1 MSWNLY
7 GLLLCL
13 LLPTLAQAEIYQWRD
28 EHGRLQFSDE
38 PPDKKPAETVTLK
51 PASGYSPPQA
61 HRQVGKDVIRDSMR
75 RSSRSDAD
83 KARLKSYRAAGVRRE
98 ASSKA
103 SKESSC
109 RRYRDRYR
117 TYGVRPA
124 RTTSGVKAQRDHK
137 RYLRGKIKEYCH

>member
-1 MSWNLY
+1 MTWNLY
-7 GLLLCL
+7 GLLVCL

-51 PASGYSPPQA
+51 PASGYSPPQV

-75 RSSRSDAD
+75 RSPRSDAS
-83 KARLKSYRAAGVRRE
+83 KASIKAFRAASTRRA
-98 ASSKA
+98 ASAKA

-117 TYGVRPA
+117 TSGVRPSRTASGA
-124 RTTSGVKAQRDHK
+124 RSQRDHK